1 MDSSYLVPVAYLMRD
16 VPSTSEVIFQAP
28 FDADREFAPR
38 GRAETD
44 VDPEALVDVAVVL
57 QSFSGGLR
65 AKGRVSAPWFGVCRR
80 CSIPV
85 YGVADVAVDER
96 FVDHREPGDEDAYL
110 IENDFVDLAPMS
122 HDAILLELP
131 LAPLCREDCRGLCPF
146 CGIDRNEADCDC
158 EAPVD
163 PRWATLDG
171 LRFADGTSA
180 ESNEA

>member
-1 MDSSYLVPVAYLMRD
+1 MDASYLVPVAQLMRD
-16 VPSTSEVIFQAP
+16 VPSTTQLVFSAP
-28 FDADREFAPR
+28 FDAGHEFAPR

-44 VDPEALVDVAVVL
+44 VDADAIVDVALTL

-80 CSIPV
+80 CSV
-85 YGVADVAVDER
+85 AVLGVSDVAVDER
-96 FVDHREPGDEDAYL
+96 FVDHLEPGDEDAYV
-110 IENDFVDLAPMS
+110 IENDFVDLAPMV
-122 HDAILLELP
+122 HDAILLDLP
-131 LAPLCREDCRGLCPF
+131 LAPLCREDCAGLCPY
-146 CGIDRNEADCDC
+146 CGIDRNEASCDC
-158 EAPVD
+158 AAPVD

>member
-1 MDSSYLVPVAYLMRD
+1 MDASYLVPVAQLMRD
-16 VPSTSEVIFQAP
+16 VPSTCEVVLQAP
-28 FDADREFAPR
+28 FDAEHLFAPR

-44 VDPEALVDVAVVL
+44 VESDALVDVALVL

-65 AKGRVSAPWFGVCRR
+65 VKGRVSAPWFGICRR
-80 CSIPV
+80 CSVPV
-85 YGVADVAVDER
+85 SGVAQVAVDER
-96 FVDHREPGDEDAYL
+96 FVDHLEPGDEEAYP
-110 IENDFVDLAPMS
+110 IENDFADLAPMV

-131 LAPLCREDCRGLCPF
+131 LAPLCREDCRGLCPY
-146 CGIDRNEADCDC
+146 CGIDRNEAVCDC
-158 EAPVD
+158 SAPVD

>member
-1 MDSSYLVPVAYLMRD
+1 MDASYLVPVAQLMRD
-16 VPSTSEVIFQAP
+16 VPSTTQLVFSAP
-28 FDADREFAPR
+28 FDADHEFAPR

-44 VDPEALVDVAVVL
+44 VDADAIVDVALTL

-80 CSIPV
+80 CSV
-85 YGVADVAVDER
+85 AVLGVSDVAVDER
-96 FVDHREPGDEDAYL
+96 FVDDPEPGDEDAYV
-110 IENDFVDLAPMS
+110 IENDFVDLAPMV
-122 HDAILLELP
+122 HDAILLDLP
-131 LAPLCREDCRGLCPF
+131 LAPLCREDCAGLCPY
-146 CGIDRNEADCDC
+146 CGIDRNEATCDC
-158 EAPVD
+158 SAPVD

>member
-1 MDSSYLVPVAYLMRD
+1 MDASYLVPVAQLMRD
-16 VPSTSEVIFQAP
+16 VPSTTQLVFCAP
-28 FDADREFAPR
+28 FDADHEFAPR

-44 VDPEALVDVAVVL
+44 VDADAIVDVALTL

-80 CSIPV
+80 CSV
-85 YGVADVAVDER
+85 AVLGVSDVAVDER
-96 FVDHREPGDEDAYL
+96 FVDHLDTGDEDAYV
-110 IENDFVDLAPMS
+110 IENDFVDLAPMV
-122 HDAILLELP
+122 HDAILLDLP
-131 LAPLCREDCRGLCPF
+131 LAPLCREDCAGLCPY
-146 CGIDRNEADCDC
+146 CGIDRNEATCDC
-158 EAPVD
+158 SAPVD